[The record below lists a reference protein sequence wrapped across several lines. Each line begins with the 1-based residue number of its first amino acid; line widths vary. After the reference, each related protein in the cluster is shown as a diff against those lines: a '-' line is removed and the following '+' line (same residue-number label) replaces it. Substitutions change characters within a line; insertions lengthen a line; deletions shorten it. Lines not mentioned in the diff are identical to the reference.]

1 MWYAVAMDPTT
12 APAPAPASPGRGA
25 PIRLHIGGT
34 EVKEGWS
41 ILNIQP
47 GPGVDFV
54 GDCVDLSRFADGSVS
69 EVYAS
74 HVYEHLGYVHDL
86 PRAIG
91 EAYRVLKPGGLL
103 RVGVPDLDAL
113 CRLFI
118 DPGLVIQERMV
129 VLRMIY
135 GGQTDAHDFHKV
147 GLNFEL
153 LRSLLESS
161 GFKHVRRVEQ
171 FGLFKDT
178 TTLKFLDRWPIS
190 LNVQAI
196 K

>member
-1 MWYAVAMDPTT
+1 MEGSSPSNVA
-12 APAPAPASPGRGA
+12 RR
-25 PIRLHIGGT
+25 PIRLHVGGA

-47 GPGVDFV
+47 GPGVDYV
-54 GDCVDLSRFADGSVS
+54 GDCVDLSRFADGSVA

-74 HVYEHLGYVHDL
+74 HVYEHLGYDDL
-86 PRAIG
+86 HRAVR
-91 EAYRVLKPGGLL
+91 EVFRVLKPGGLL
-103 RVGVPDLDAL
+103 RMGVPDLDVL
-113 CRLFI
+113 CRLFLE
-118 DPGLVIQERMV
+118 PGLPIDHRLH
-129 VLRMIY
+129 VLRMMF

-153 LRSLLESS
+153 LRFLLEGY
-161 GFKHVRRVEQ
+161 GFRHVRRVDQ
-171 FGLFKDT
+171 FGLFSDGT
-178 TTLKFLDRWPIS
+178 MVRFMDRPIS

>member
-1 MWYAVAMDPTT
+1 MAGTDAETR
-12 APAPAPASPGRGA
+12 SPSRTETRH

-34 EVKEGWS
+34 EVKAGWS

-54 GDCVDLSRFADGSVS
+54 GDCVDLSQFADGSVS

-74 HVYEHLGYVHDL
+74 HVYEHLGYLQDL

-91 EAYRVLKPGGLL
+91 EVYRVLTPDGLV
-103 RVGVPDLDAL
+103 RIGVPDMDVL
-113 CRLFI
+113 CRLFL
-118 DPGLVIQERMV
+118 DPAISLSDRYVVQRM
-129 VLRMIY
+129 MY
-135 GGQTDAHDFHKV
+135 GGQVDAHDFHKV

-153 LRSLLESS
+153 LRALLEHV
-161 GFKHVRRVEQ
+161 GFRHVQRVEQ
-171 FGLFKDT
+171 FGLFNDT
-178 TTLKFLDRWPIS
+178 TTLKFLDRHPIS
-190 LNVQAI
+190 LNVRAI